1 MSRLRRYLTAPRRF
15 NRSRGFGIHSPF
27 AFDFVTST
35 LRERY
40 RYYAYADLA
49 GLRSR
54 ARRLIA
60 DSGRRADRRLIS
72 EKGMRRLFRIVCR
85 FNPRELLEIGS
96 DYGPATAA
104 MLLPC
109 SRSRLICIPDL
120 ESAEKVRRD
129 TTATLENRIAVTAS
143 TADALDEY
151 ARRLSALPD
160 PTAFIL
166 VNAVSRDA
174 AAAVADA
181 TLRLPAVR
189 KVVIVRN
196 MDSRRSEGQRLFAE
210 RLTAA
215 VDYGMTF
222 FNHKTAITVLDPRL
236 PHQGFSLWF

>member
-49 GLRSR
+49 DVRSH

-60 DSGRRADRRLIS
+60 ESGRRADRRLIS

-85 FNPRELLEIGS
+85 FNPSEMLEIGS

-104 MLLPC
+104 MLLPR
-109 SRSRLICIPDL
+109 SDSRLVCAPDL
-120 ESAEKVRRD
+120 ESAERVRRD
-129 TTATLENRIAVTAS
+129 ATATFDSRIAVAHS
-143 TADALDEY
+143 TAEAFADY
-151 ARRLSALPD
+151 AERLSALPD

-166 VNAVSRDA
+166 VNAVSPDDA
-174 AAAVADA
+174 AEAADA
-181 TLRLPAVR
+181 TLRLPAAL
-189 KVVIVRN
+189 KIIIVRN
-196 MDSRRSEGQRLFAE
+196 MDGRRSEGRRLFVE
-210 RLTAA
+210 RLTSS

-222 FNHKTAITVLDPRL
+222 FNHKTAITVLDRRL
-236 PHQGFSLWF
+236 PRQGFSLWF